1 MYTVGQLL
9 QTKGGVVWSVTPQ
22 TTVYQ
27 ALELMAE
34 KNIGAV
40 LVLENE
46 KVTGLF
52 SERDYARKVILKGK
66 TSKTSLV
73 GELMTREVLYV
84 APENS
89 IEDCMELMS
98 KKRIRHLPVLDGGKL
113 VGVVS
118 IGDVVREAIS
128 RREATIHQLERY
140 ISGGYGG

>member
-9 QTKGGVVWSVTPQ
+9 QTKGSTVWTVTPQ

-34 KNIGAV
+34 KNIGAL
-40 LVLENE
+40 LVLEGP
-46 KVTGLF
+46 KVVGLF

-66 TSKTSLV
+66 TSKTTTV
-73 GELMTREVLYV
+73 GELMTRDVLYV

-89 IEDCMELMS
+89 VEDCMELMTN
-98 KKRIRHLPVLDGGKL
+98 KRIRHLPVLDGSQL
-113 VGVVS
+113 VGLVS

-140 ISGGYGG
+140 ITGAYGG